1 MAEKRARVLRPENN
15 EARILIGHVGFLP
28 IEGIGPNGITSFE
41 AFEEPVGVKGG
52 NVGTPACGNDH
63 RENRLGKI
71 AIIQPDGSIFLFCR
85 HGFFLSGGAIYLEV
99 AMPVLLVPMTAS
111 LSGSAGLVHLILEF
125 VQIS

>member
-63 RENRLGKI
+63 REKRLGKI
-71 AIIQPDGSIFLFCR
+71 AIIQPDGSVFLFYR
-85 HGFFLSGGAIYLEV
+85 HDSVDSGMLRCLVLQVPATDF
-99 AMPVLLVPMTAS
+99 PV
-111 LSGSAGLVHLILEF
+111 SAFSMRPYPWNEANRMI
-125 VQIS
+125 